1 MLLGGPVSV
10 VERFKPESTCELSTE
25 GGGGGGGNGCHK
37 EVAINEASTVSI
49 YSQKFRQTV

>member
-1 MLLGGPVSV
+1 MARFLLWRGSNQSRHVNCP
-10 VERFKPESTCELSTE
+10 P

-37 EVAINEASTVSI
+37 EVAVSEASTVSI